1 MPFTFHNPAAVFSPS
16 DRSPRNR
23 EKASRYVVLVYLSC
37 HVYLAPNEMNL
48 FLLQLSES
56 LKKHIFHL
64 AWSPENLPTEDAIYP
79 LLEFLDKRLQDVNR

>member
-1 MPFTFHNPAAVFSPS
+1 MSVMHI
-16 DRSPRNR
+16 
-23 EKASRYVVLVYLSC
+23 
-37 HVYLAPNEMNL
+37 LAPNEMNL